1 MTTLLQLDVELFY
14 FINTTLSNSFFD
26 ALLPWI
32 RNKYLWAP
40 LYAFVAVFLAVNFPR
55 NWWKIILLA
64 IVVVFISDQ
73 LSSTIIKPL
82 VHRLRPC
89 KDLLNIE
96 HLRLLVSC
104 GSGFS
109 FPSSHAA
116 NHFAFAMFFFRLF
129 PNKWVLASGMFWA
142 ASISFAQVYVGV
154 HYPLDVI
161 GGMVLGLFCGNII
174 SSLGKSWLNRQ

>member
-1 MTTLLQLDVELFY
+1 MTTILQLDAELFY

-26 ALLPWI
+26 TILPWI
-32 RNKYLWAP
+32 RNKYFWAP
-40 LYAFVAVFLAVNFPR
+40 LYAFVAVFLAINFPQ
-55 NWWKIILLA
+55 NSWKIILLV
-64 IVVVFISDQ
+64 IVVIFVSDQ

-96 HLRLLVSC
+96 HLRLLISC

-116 NHFAFAMFFFRLF
+116 NHFAFAMFFFKLF
-129 PNKWVLASGMFWA
+129 PNKWVLFLGMFWA
-142 ASISFAQVYVGV
+142 AIISFAQVYVGV
-154 HYPLDVI
+154 HYPLDVL
-161 GGMVLGLFCGNII
+161 GGMALGLFCGNII
-174 SSLGKSWLNRQ
+174 AELGEPLLKPE